1 MGAEDEQIHGV
12 VDTMGSAAQMASSV
26 SDAINGHHTALMTEV
41 ANLRG
46 QWEGTARGAF
56 EGVAGEISDAIVG
69 LRDALTDLG
78 VGVGQSADGYLG
90 ANDDVTSTVNRVDV
104 PAFEGR
110 TTVRS

>member
-1 MGAEDEQIHGV
+1 MGAENEQIQGNS
-12 VDTMGSAAQMASSV
+12 DTMGSAAQMAGSV
-26 SDAINGHHTALMTEV
+26 SSAINGHHTTLMNEV

-56 EGVAGEISDAIVG
+56 EGVASEISDAIIG
-69 LRDALTDLG
+69 LRDALDDLG

-90 ANDDVTSTVNRVDV
+90 ANDDVTSTVSRVDV